1 MREQKKSSNINHIYQ
16 DILELITNDDFKDSS
31 KEADKEKILFQFLNK
46 EGIDFDQK
54 KILSDSKEMLTLL
67 SHSIAKYDRLKYLF
81 DGFLECNLDLNGLNL
96 LYSILKQSTF
106 LRIFLEFYFDAFNTI
121 DAATAV
127 DIIKSLSKT
136 TNTTK
141 MESNNNKSDNSNL
154 IDVLILKDE
163 KGNITSNMQL
173 LETIEVAGFE
183 SNSLLKPLFLEIYA
197 DSLKFNFSI
206 EFDGLN
212 YSHIKCLR
220 ISSFR
225 LKSDVSKTAFSED
238 EESNDLINFTIST
251 QIDEMNIKCAIGE
264 TIIIENAGCIKYFEY
279 KGSKWNFSA
288 IRNIENE
295 DIGLIL
301 EVPQEF
307 QQDKDKLILYVV
319 DKLSSFE
326 NDFEK
331 ILPLYIENKFIKIIT
346 KSGFHILPPTIIE
359 LNDDEKKSYLFNI
372 F

>member
-16 DILELITNDDFKDSS
+16 DILELITNDDFKDFS
-31 KEADKEKILFQFLNK
+31 KGADKEKILFQFLNK

-67 SHSIAKYDRLKYLF
+67 SQSIAKYDRLKYLF
-81 DGFLECNLDLNGLNL
+81 DGFLECNLDLYGANS
-96 LYSILKQSTF
+96 LYDILKQSPF
-106 LRIFLEFYFDAFNTI
+106 LRIFLEFYFDAFNTV
-121 DAATAV
+121 DAATAL
-127 DIIKSLSKT
+127 DIIKSSSKT
-136 TNTTK
+136 T
-141 MESNNNKSDNSNL
+141 EIRSNNKSDAGNL

-163 KGNITSNMQL
+163 NGNITSNMQL
-173 LETIEVAGFE
+173 LETIDVAGFE
-183 SNSLLKPLFLEIYA
+183 SNLSLKPLFLEIYT
-197 DSLKFNFSI
+197 DNLKFNFSI
-206 EFDGLN
+206 EFDGFN
-212 YSHIKCLR
+212 YSQIKCLR

-225 LKSDVSKTAFSED
+225 PEPDVSKTDFSED
-238 EESNDLINFTIST
+238 VKSNNLINFAICT

-279 KGSKWNFSA
+279 NGSRWNFSA

-301 EVPQEF
+301 EVPEEF

-319 DKLSSFE
+319 DKLNSFE
-326 NDFEK
+326 NDLEK
-331 ILPLYIENKFIKIIT
+331 ILPLYIGNKFIKIIT
-346 KSGFHILPPTIIE
+346 KSGFHILPPSIIE